1 MANNVRRADRNFRAA
16 RPDDAAPATAL
27 AARAPRLA
35 IPFLAALLLSAFVA
49 LLGANPALAQVDTGP
64 LGGDAG
70 QIKGAIDNAV
80 LWGVTLAGSLA
91 AAGLLWGGGLMMT
104 AGANKERQQKGQ
116 RVIGLTLGGFLVVAL
131 AGGILALA
139 SSFVGG

>member
-1 MANNVRRADRNFRAA
+1 MADKVRRAARRFRSA
-16 RPDDAAPATAL
+16 RPDTAE
-27 AARAPRLA
+27 AIPTARVPRLA
-35 IPFLAALLLSAFVA
+35 FTFLAAVGLLACCA
-49 LLGANPALAQVDTGP
+49 LVGAHPALAQVDTGP

-91 AAGLLWGGGLMMT
+91 AGGLLWGGGLMMT

-116 RVIGLTLGGFLVVAL
+116 RVIGLTIGGFLIVAL

-139 SSFVGG
+139 ASFVGG